1 MKRASRHII
10 CLIHA
15 LLSAFCLN
23 GQTTD
28 AAVSE
33 SDELLNR
40 YELACGQCLDLKNQV
55 NEGVHVS
62 RKDASDVIDR
72 FVSLNTLI
80 KSSSEDLNPVQRTR
94 FEAISRWFSTG
105 ERPLVLDHESLV
117 RIIEETTL
125 AASRNSIRIKVIPYN
140 PAPIQEARTDERN
153 TGLKTYILAS
163 VSLPLP
169 SYGAMVGIRYGR
181 WGGYARF
188 SSNFRSQDHA
198 YTCLGNGTIEGGGS
212 IWSGGSETRSE
223 FKTGA
228 GVLYGPADWFS
239 IYAGMGYGRS
249 ELYWD
254 DIDGNWVKVSDLSFK
269 GPSLEAGV
277 LASWKFLTL
286 GAGVSTISFRRVSL
300 DLCLGVSF

>member
-28 AAVSE
+28 AVVAE
-33 SDELLNR
+33 NDELLNR
-40 YELACGQCLDLKNQV
+40 YELACRQCLDLKSQV
-55 NEGVHVS
+55 NEGAHVS

-125 AASRNSIRIKVIPYN
+125 AASRNFGN
-140 PAPIQEARTDERN
+140 P
-153 TGLKTYILAS
+153 K
-163 VSLPLP
+163 
-169 SYGAMVGIRYGR
+169 
-181 WGGYARF
+181 
-188 SSNFRSQDHA
+188 
-198 YTCLGNGTIEGGGS
+198 
-212 IWSGGSETRSE
+212 RSE
-223 FKTGA
+223 
-228 GVLYGPADWFS
+228 VWP
-239 IYAGMGYGRS
+239 
-249 ELYWD
+249 
-254 DIDGNWVKVSDLSFK
+254 
-269 GPSLEAGV
+269 
-277 LASWKFLTL
+277 
-286 GAGVSTISFRRVSL
+286 
-300 DLCLGVSF
+300 

>member
-40 YELACGQCLDLKNQV
+40 YELACELCLDLKNQV

-62 RKDASDVIDR
+62 RKDASDIIDR

-117 RIIEETTL
+117 RIMEVTAL
-125 AASRNSIRIKVIPYN
+125 ATSQNSIRIKVIPTM
-140 PAPIQEARTDERN
+140 PDVQADDGK
-153 TGLKTYILAS
+153 TGLKTYVLAS
-163 VSLPLP
+163 LSLPLP

-181 WGGYARF
+181 WGGYARLG
-188 SSNFRSQDHA
+188 SNFRSQDQA

-223 FKTGA
+223 FKAGA